1 VAPSNWGRGTE
12 KKMFSMAESWEIVEE
27 SLTRGTKKSI
37 IDQNLYKNEELLRV
51 GELENRLNIKR

>member
-1 VAPSNWGRGTE
+1 
-12 KKMFSMAESWEIVEE
+12 MFSMAESWEIVEE